1 MITYCQIK
9 TIRPISSIRIDPMKK
24 KILKAF
30 FFSADNNILQKYAHR
45 VRHFLATTGFK
56 VETWTLQ
63 KHPYILINWLIFLV
77 VLSEPR
83 VVWILSVK
91 CRAWPWVICQQCGIV
106 SHMRS
111 KIIFN
116 IISTTRDQTNKNR
129 ENLLDGYRWLEMI
142 ADVFISNF
150 WSRLTSQLVKINI
163 ALHSIIVSTDKSEKL
178 KWWIGTWIISWFLQN
193 FNFFFLYRIVKLFNL
208 TPRKR
213 LLLYS
218 YCKIWIY
225 TVGVNTKFYPPSKFK
240 IYIST
245 IPEVLVILRDG
256 IHSFEEEKI
265 M

>member
-1 MITYCQIK
+1 M
-9 TIRPISSIRIDPMKK
+9 
-24 KILKAF
+24 
-30 FFSADNNILQKYAHR
+30 
-45 VRHFLATTGFK
+45 
-56 VETWTLQ
+56 
-63 KHPYILINWLIFLV
+63 

-91 CRAWPWVICQQCGIV
+91 CRAWPWVKCQQCGIV

-116 IISTTRDQTNKNR
+116 IISSTRDQTNKNR

-150 WSRLTSQLVKINI
+150 CSRLTSQLVKINI

-208 TPRKR
+208 TPRKPTQQIQNLHFNNTCCISNLTR
-213 LLLYS
+213 WYS
-218 YCKIWIY
+218 FFWRRKNY
-225 TVGVNTKFYPPSKFK
+225 VVS
-240 IYIST
+240 YIDVHR
-245 IPEVLVILRDG
+245 IIQFMIDFQVQRVKLHP
-256 IHSFEEEKI
+256 
-265 M
+265 

>member
-1 MITYCQIK
+1 M
-9 TIRPISSIRIDPMKK
+9 
-24 KILKAF
+24 
-30 FFSADNNILQKYAHR
+30 
-45 VRHFLATTGFK
+45 
-56 VETWTLQ
+56 
-63 KHPYILINWLIFLV
+63 

-150 WSRLTSQLVKINI
+150 CSRLTSQLVKINI

-193 FNFFFLYRIVKLFNL
+193 FKFFFLYRIVKLFNL

-245 IPEVLVILRDG
+245 IPVVLVILRDG

>member
-1 MITYCQIK
+1 M
-9 TIRPISSIRIDPMKK
+9 
-24 KILKAF
+24 
-30 FFSADNNILQKYAHR
+30 
-45 VRHFLATTGFK
+45 
-56 VETWTLQ
+56 
-63 KHPYILINWLIFLV
+63 

-150 WSRLTSQLVKINI
+150 CSRLTSQLVKINI

-218 YCKIWIY
+218 YCKIWID
-225 TVGVNTKFYPPSKFK
+225 T
-240 IYIST
+240 
-245 IPEVLVILRDG
+245 VILPTQQIQNLHFNNTWSISNLTRWY
-256 IHSFEEEKI
+256 SFFWRRKNYVVLYI
-265 M
+265 DVHRIIQFMIDFQVQRVKLHP

>member
-1 MITYCQIK
+1 
-9 TIRPISSIRIDPMKK
+9 
-24 KILKAF
+24 
-30 FFSADNNILQKYAHR
+30 
-45 VRHFLATTGFK
+45 
-56 VETWTLQ
+56 
-63 KHPYILINWLIFLV
+63 
-77 VLSEPR
+77 
-83 VVWILSVK
+83 
-91 CRAWPWVICQQCGIV
+91 
-106 SHMRS
+106 MRS

-150 WSRLTSQLVKINI
+150 CSRLTSQLVKINI
-163 ALHSIIVSTDKSEKL
+163 ALHSIIVSADKSEKL

-193 FNFFFLYRIVKLFNL
+193 FNLFFLYRIVKLFNL

-225 TVGVNTKFYPPSKFK
+225 TVGVNTKFYWPSKFK

-256 IHSFEEEKI
+256 ILLKKKKLCSFIYRCPPYHSVHDRFPGATRQIASINFKYSDARIGFHSCKPFYPRKI
-265 M
+265 PRKKNLLNSNEFWIQHLFSDDMRHFFDVC

>member
-1 MITYCQIK
+1 
-9 TIRPISSIRIDPMKK
+9 MKK
-24 KILKAF
+24 KFWKF
-30 FFSADNNILQKYAHR
+30 FFPADNNILQKYAQR

-150 WSRLTSQLVKINI
+150 CSRLTSQLVKINI

-193 FNFFFLYRIVKLFNL
+193 FNFFFLIQD
-208 TPRKR
+208 
-213 LLLYS
+213 
-218 YCKIWIY
+218 CKIVQLNTEKTAY

>member
-1 MITYCQIK
+1 
-9 TIRPISSIRIDPMKK
+9 
-24 KILKAF
+24 
-30 FFSADNNILQKYAHR
+30 
-45 VRHFLATTGFK
+45 
-56 VETWTLQ
+56 
-63 KHPYILINWLIFLV
+63 
-77 VLSEPR
+77 
-83 VVWILSVK
+83 
-91 CRAWPWVICQQCGIV
+91 
-106 SHMRS
+106 MRS

-150 WSRLTSQLVKINI
+150 CSRLTSQLVKINI

-240 IYIST
+240 SLHFNNTCCISNLTRWYSFFWRRKNYVVSYIDVHR
-245 IPEVLVILRDG
+245 IIQFMIDFQVQRVKLHP
-256 IHSFEEEKI
+256 
-265 M
+265 